1 MPIFNFNFWYV
12 LNMKFNESDNYSAPA
27 CARGFW
33 VLQCLNTAR
42 KPLTLEQLFQVSG
55 VPKATLSRILE
66 TLLQMEIL
74 YRNKDKTYEPRRQ
87 LTAIHDEDIVSFEN
101 SLKVEMTS
109 LSKKCGYTV
118 EWYEYSKSGMVLQQ
132 SVSPVQERRVWA
144 KEGYIRNW
152 LGEVDAV
159 YIVGKAFSESSLVE
173 NETSWRY
180 GPKGVRNVISHQEEA
195 IKVSLAKEKGYY
207 IDLMFNE
214 NGVRRSAVALS
225 YHDRV
230 RGVLAIAECWT
241 PSINVEESDAVSHLK
256 TIRQKFTS

>member
-1 MPIFNFNFWYV
+1 
-12 LNMKFNESDNYSAPA
+12 MKFNESDNYSAPA

-33 VLQCLNTAR
+33 VLQCLNTAK
-42 KPLTLEQLFQVSG
+42 KPLTLDQLFQISG

-66 TLLQMEIL
+66 TLLQMEVL
-74 YRNKDKTYEPRRQ
+74 YRNKDKTYEPLRQ

-101 SLKVEMTS
+101 TLKVEMTS

-118 EWYEYSKSGMVLQQ
+118 EWYEFSKNGMVLQQ
-132 SVSPVQERRVWA
+132 SVSPIQERRVWA

-159 YIVGKAFSESSLVE
+159 YIVGKAFSPTVVAE
-173 NETSWRY
+173 NETPWRY
-180 GPKGVRNVISHQEEA
+180 GAKGVRNIISREEEINQIA
-195 IKVSLAKEKGYY
+195 LAKEGGCHV
-207 IDLMFNE
+207 DLMFNE

-241 PSINVEESDAVSHLK
+241 PSINTEESDAVNHLQA
-256 TIRQKFTS
+256 IRKRFI